1 MQRIKAWIDPTSKP
15 SNIMPIPPTT
25 RFRGGFTLIEL
36 LVVIAII
43 ALLASLT
50 IGAFNYA
57 TKAAARNRTSA
68 TQHAIMGGLEKYF
81 TEFGE
86 FPMPA
91 APDGTAQFNNAT
103 YKAGGAEML
112 YQAMSGDGTSAIQLA
127 TGGGRGSDGIIDDEE
142 AKNMMMPDM
151 PKEMWIQLGGRFYV
165 IDGFRKPFQYTK
177 GGLPNAINPTYD
189 LWSYGDDEQN
199 IQEDSLSAKS
209 DPQVSSKWITNW

>member
-1 MQRIKAWIDPTSKP
+1 MNLTSLK
-15 SNIMPIPPTT
+15 T
-25 RFRGGFTLIEL
+25 RPRGFTLIEL

-43 ALLASLT
+43 ALMASLT

-68 TQHAIMGGLEKYF
+68 TQSAIMAALEKYN

-86 FPMPA
+86 YPTPS
-91 APDGTAQFNNAT
+91 APDGTAQFNNTT

-142 AKNMMMPDM
+142 SKSTMMADM
-151 PKEMWIQLGGRFYV
+151 PKEMWLQVGGRFYI
-165 IDGFRKPFQYTK
+165 IDGFRRPFQYTK
-177 GGLPNAINPTYD
+177 GGLPNAVNPTYD

-199 IQEDSLSAKS
+199 TQEDTLSAKTN
-209 DPQVSSKWITNW
+209 PQISVKWITNW